1 MYFRPGVTKQKPL
14 IKKKSGAAHL
24 QWYFILYI
32 LSWIEI
38 WSNTVVGGEKLFI
51 TRRKTFEKVQK
62 ATTADSMH
70 MWERD

>member
-1 MYFRPGVTKQKPL
+1 MYFRSGVTKQKPL
-14 IKKKSGAAHL
+14 IKKKNQELHTYSV
-24 QWYFILYI
+24 LYI